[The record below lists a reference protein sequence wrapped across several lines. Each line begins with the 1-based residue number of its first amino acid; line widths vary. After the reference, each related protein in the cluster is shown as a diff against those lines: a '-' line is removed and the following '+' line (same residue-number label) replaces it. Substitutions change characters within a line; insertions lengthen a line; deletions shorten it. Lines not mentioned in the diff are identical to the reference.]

1 MLDTLRKGANTLAAK
16 LLFGLLVIAF
26 AIWGIGS
33 RDIFSAG
40 QNYVAKVGEVKIAP
54 QTLTNE
60 YQRMLA
66 QLRPQF
72 GGKLDPD
79 QAKQMGLPRLVL
91 NQLESQALL
100 DQAAQDLGIA
110 VSDDV
115 IYTTIKG
122 DPAFQ
127 GPGQKFD
134 DLTFR
139 QQLAQAGITEQA
151 FVAKRRAEI
160 ARDILTGTVRLSGH
174 TPKMMAEALY
184 RLREEK
190 RVIDKV
196 EIPDTAFTN
205 IKDPDDATLA
215 AYHKEHAATFTAP
228 EYRAVTYLALTPA
241 DLAKDI
247 QVSDEDLRQAYEDNK
262 SHYAIPELRTLEQMV
277 LANEDAAKHAADM
290 LSQGKD
296 FAAVAKEVAGADKD
310 AIELGAVSKEQ
321 LPKELQDPAF
331 AVPQDGVTQPIQDAL
346 GWHILKTVAI
356 KPGSMKTFDEV
367 KDELRESIAEERAV
381 DKISK
386 EADELEDTLAS
397 GASLEDTAQKLG
409 LKTVAVAAVDSQGR
423 DDKGDPITS
432 LPRGPFVTTAFA
444 TPEGKTS
451 TRIESSDNGYFVM
464 RVDKIAPSALRPLE
478 GIRDVVIAVWRD
490 EQARKAAKA
499 RADEIASQIKAGKS
513 LADATSAYH
522 YDVETTTPIKRGEA
536 EALPQTLVTDLFKEP
551 EGGVA
556 TAETKTGAIVAQVK
570 KIEAADPAAD
580 KPGVTALQRQLDA
593 TQGTDFLD
601 QYGLALQNR
610 YPITVH
616 TKTFDALF

>member
-16 LLFGLLVIAF
+16 ILFGLLVIAF
-26 AIWGIGS
+26 AIWGIGN

-40 QNYVAKVGEVKIAP
+40 ENYVAKVGDVKIAP

-60 YQRMLA
+60 YQRMIA

-72 GGKLDPD
+72 GGKLDPE
-79 QAKQMGLPRLVL
+79 QAKQMGLPQLVL

-100 DQAAQDLGIA
+100 DQAAQDLGIV
-110 VSDDV
+110 VSDDL

-127 GPGQKFD
+127 GPDHKFD
-134 DLTFR
+134 ELTFR
-139 QQLAQAGITEQA
+139 QQLQQAGITEQA

-160 ARDILTGTVRLSGH
+160 ARDILTGTVRLSGRA
-174 TPKMMAEALY
+174 PKLMAEALY
-184 RLREEK
+184 RLRDEK
-190 RVIDKV
+190 RVVDKV
-196 EIPDTAFTN
+196 EVPDTAFAD
-205 IKDPDDATLA
+205 IKDPDAATLA
-215 AYHKEHAATFTAP
+215 AYHKDHAATFTAP
-228 EYRAVTYLALTPA
+228 EYRAVTYLAVTPA

-247 QVSDEDLRQAYEDNK
+247 QVSDDDLKQAYEDNK
-262 SHYAIPELRTLEQMV
+262 SRFAVPELRTLEQMV
-277 LANEDAAKHAADM
+277 LTNEDAAKRAEER
-290 LSQGKD
+290 LSKGDD
-296 FAAVAKEVAGADKD
+296 FAAVAKDVAGADKD
-310 AIELGAVSKEQ
+310 AIELGAVTKAE

-331 AVPQDGVTQPIQDAL
+331 AVPEGGVTQPVQDAL

-356 KPGSMKTFDEV
+356 KPGSTKTFDEV
-367 KDELRESIAEERAV
+367 KDELRQSIAEDRAT
-381 DKISK
+381 DKIGK
-386 EADELEDTLAS
+386 EADQLEDTLAS

-409 LKTVAVAAVDSQGR
+409 LKTMTVAAVDSKGR
-423 DDKGDPITS
+423 DEKGDPITS
-432 LPRGPFVTTAFA
+432 LPRGPFVTTAFT

-451 TRIESSDNGYFVM
+451 TLIEGEDNGYFVM
-464 RVDKIAPSALRPLE
+464 RVDKITPSAIRPLD

-513 LADATSAYH
+513 LTDTAGAFH
-522 YDVETTTPIKRGEA
+522 YDVETMAPIRRGEA
-536 EALPQTLVTDLFKEP
+536 GALPQTLVADLFKEP

-580 KPGVTALQRQLDA
+580 KAGVTALQRQLDA
-593 TQGTDFLD
+593 TQGTDLLD
-601 QYGLALQNR
+601 EYGLALQKH